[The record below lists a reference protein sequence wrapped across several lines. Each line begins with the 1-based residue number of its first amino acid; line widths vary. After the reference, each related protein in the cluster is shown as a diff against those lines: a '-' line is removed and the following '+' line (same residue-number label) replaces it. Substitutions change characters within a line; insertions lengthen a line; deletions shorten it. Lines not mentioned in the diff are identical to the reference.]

1 MLELTEIG
9 YNNPSGYPALPRR
22 MTRPMLTRMNYAPWE
37 LEPVNAAFI
46 LSEPAV

>member
-22 MTRPMLTRMNYAPWE
+22 MTRPMLTRMSYAPWE
-37 LEPVNAAFI
+37 LEPVNAVFI